1 MKSIQRIAIVA
12 LTLVLTICCLAPAQ
26 ATGELP
32 EVLARVND
40 KPIYKQDVLRYLDT
54 TGITAA
60 RLERAIG
67 RELISQAI
75 VKEKHDEDPRYQT
88 EVARAS
94 GHFSQIAALRQRE
107 LAILARLYE
116 DTIPELAF
124 IDPSQIT
131 ATEIKNFFAEN
142 PTRFDRL
149 QGNKRRLAAARV
161 IAVNRYQK
169 TQLGALKNRLSNS
182 RFRVN
187 GKKIPATIVQA
198 AIDKANATKARARWE
213 PSQPLFD
220 KIKGIVVKQAAKQ
233 QGVRPAEIEQ
243 SDRRVAALLTK
254 ATVEIVAAG
263 RKAVKCNIPNEVDMS
278 DRGRVELIGSDLQLL
293 MSMKASVMAAEARE
307 KGIDKSSAFRQQTSG
322 IQALIEE
329 LDAVP
334 GSNLYYAHHGLGDKT
349 VKVIDIEL
357 DQWYLT
363 IMHALMDGSQA
374 GGRENFR
381 VFLETARR
389 NSQAKGR
396 MTGNQADTGESIPE
410 VTLTDNE
417 LDAWYL
423 AIMHA
428 LMNKGT
434 TTGQDTFRAHLETA
448 KLKWR
453 REGHLQTLRQA
464 ANIEI
469 LVDLN

>member
-1 MKSIQRIAIVA
+1 MKPIQRIAVAA
-12 LTLVLTICCLAPAQ
+12 LTLVLTVYGLAPAQ
-26 ATGELP
+26 AADDLP

-40 KPIYKQDVLRYLDT
+40 KPIYKQDVLHHLDT
-54 TGITAA
+54 TEVTAA

-67 RELISQAI
+67 RELISQGI
-75 VKEKHDEDPRYQT
+75 VTTKLDKDPRYQAEIAT
-88 EVARAS
+88 AS
-94 GHFSQIAALRQRE
+94 GNAPQIAALRQHE

-116 DTIPELAF
+116 DTIPELAR
-124 IDPSQIT
+124 IDPAQVT
-131 ATEIKNFFAEN
+131 ATEINDFFAEY

-149 QGNKRRLAAARV
+149 QGNKRQLAAARV
-161 IAVNRYQK
+161 IAVSRYQQ
-169 TQLGALKNRLSNS
+169 TQAKELKNRLSNC

-187 GKKIPATIVQA
+187 GKTIPAAIVQA
-198 AIDKANATKARARWE
+198 AVDKIIATSAGGPWE

-220 KIKGIVVKQAAKQ
+220 KVKGIVVKQAAKQ

-243 SDRRVAALLTK
+243 NDRRVAALLTK

-263 RKAVKCNIPNEVDMS
+263 RKTVKCNIPNEVDMS
-278 DRGRVELIGSDLQLL
+278 RRGRVELIGSDLQLL

-307 KGIDKSSAFRQQTSG
+307 KGIDKSSAFQQQTSG

-334 GSNLYYAHHGLGDKT
+334 GSDLYYARHGLGDET

-357 DQWYLT
+357 DQWYLA
-363 IMHALMDGSQA
+363 IMHALMDGSQT

-396 MTGNQADTGESIPE
+396 TTGNQTDTGESIPAI
-410 VTLTDNE
+410 TLTDNE
-417 LDAWYL
+417 LEAWYL

-434 TTGQDTFRAHLETA
+434 TTGQDSFRAHLETA

-453 REGHLQTLRQA
+453 RAGHLQTLRQA

-469 LVDLN
+469 LVELD